1 MGGERL
7 LITLAVDTSETRGSV
22 AVLRNGVTVAV
33 RRHEGDLD
41 YSEWLLPKVE
51 EILAESGIEM
61 EEVELLAVA
70 TGPGSFT
77 GLRVGLTTVKAWA
90 EVYRKTVVGVSRLEA
105 MARTLALKKGSGLVA
120 ASYDARRGQIFGG
133 LYRRA
138 RERTAVVGEEMVS
151 SPEEFLARIE
161 KEAGEERVNW
171 VSLDPGLITSLE
183 GWMRRMGRGDCIET
197 CAPELAP
204 TIGLLG
210 EERAN
215 RGELSD
221 PMALDANYVRRAD
234 AEIFWK
240 GR

>member
-1 MGGERL
+1 M
-7 LITLAVDTSETRGSV
+7 ITLALDTSEARGSV
-22 AVLRNGVTVAV
+22 AVLRNGVTVAS
-33 RRHEGDLD
+33 RRRDGSID

-51 EILAESGIEM
+51 EILAESQTGM
-61 EEVELLAVA
+61 HEVELLAVA

-90 EVYRKTVVGVSRLEA
+90 EVYGKKVVGVSRLEA
-105 MARTLALKKGSGLVA
+105 LARSLKTSSGLVA
-120 ASYDARRGQIFGG
+120 ASYDAQRGQIFAG
-133 LYRRA
+133 LYRRKEECLA
-138 RERTAVVGEEMVS
+138 ALGGEMVC
-151 SPEEFLARIE
+151 SPEEFLARTDE
-161 KEAGEERVNW
+161 EAGEERVNW
-171 VSLDPGLITSLE
+171 VSLDPELLTGLDA
-183 GWMRRMGRGDCIET
+183 WRKRRKRGDTMEKY
-197 CAPELAP
+197 AEELAP
-204 TIGLLG
+204 SIGLLG